1 MQPTS
6 RVVDVDASLEQ
17 DDRDTQDKEEEE
29 SLISA
34 KQLMSLITE
43 RSTTF
48 FLLDTRPAADYT
60 ESHLKIP
67 QSLSVPQ
74 VGGSWCRCRSWCLS
88 RW

>member
-1 MQPTS
+1 M
-6 RVVDVDASLEQ
+6 DASLEQ
-17 DDRDTQDKEEEE
+17 EDRDATPGPQDQEQEE

-60 ESHLKIP
+60 DSHLKIP

-74 VGGSWCRCRSWCLS
+74 VGGSWW